1 MSNKLLN
8 IEINIYT
15 EIEDEGGSEIIHK
28 TERGT
33 LSRGNDI
40 HMIKYE
46 EDMEGAGLVL
56 TTIIIYDD
64 RITLK
69 RTGAV
74 RMHQV
79 FKIGAPTESVYQHP
93 YGSFRMETTT
103 HRMEYL
109 KGIKNKSGRLL
120 MIYDVILNDQ
130 EPRNHTF
137 ELQFEE
143 VFNEEQY

>member
-1 MSNKLLN
+1 LSNKLLN

-15 EIEDEGGSEIIHK
+15 EIEDEGGSEIIHQ
-28 TERGT
+28 TEKGT
-33 LSRGNDI
+33 LRKGNGV

-46 EDMEGAGLVL
+46 EDMEGAGMVS

-69 RTGAV
+69 RDGAV

-79 FKIGAPTESVYQHP
+79 FKIGAPTESVYQHQ

-103 HRMEYL
+103 HRMEYI
-109 KGIKNKSGRLL
+109 KGIENKSGRLF
-120 MIYDVILNDQ
+120 IVYDVILNDQ

-143 VFNEEQY
+143 AF